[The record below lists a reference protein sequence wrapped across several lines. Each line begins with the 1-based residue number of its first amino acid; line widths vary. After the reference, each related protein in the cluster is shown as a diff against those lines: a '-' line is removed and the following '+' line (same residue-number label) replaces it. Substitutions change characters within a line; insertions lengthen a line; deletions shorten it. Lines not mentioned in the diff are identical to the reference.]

1 MAINIQNIIDQ
12 ITTKAAAADSSMNTD
27 YLLSLSKA
35 VLAMNQASGVIEYK
49 QWEYLPAV
57 DSSHLGSFAFIR
69 SGIDLDSV
77 YGDSYGAFFYAAR
90 VGSRDSAWDRIK
102 TGVDSD
108 AENPITPPSVQFPGS
123 ISGYATGGF
132 TGPYHDII
140 EKFPFSADANA
151 TDVGDLTE
159 SRHGASGQS
168 STASGYT
175 SGGFNPSFTGNTI
188 DKFPF
193 SADANATDV
202 GDLLASQY
210 FLTGQSSST
219 SGYASGGG
227 GSTPTASNVIQKFP
241 FAVDAN
247 AQTVGD
253 LTQGRYG
260 PAGQNSGEHGYTSG
274 GSPVPL
280 YGNVIDKFPFAS
292 DANATDVGDLT
303 TNRRYVSGQSSL
315 ENGYTSGG
323 LSPTDT
329 IDKFP
334 FSTDANATDVGNLT
348 VGKYFSAGQSST
360 ASGYRS
366 GGNPTYS
373 NIIDKF
379 SFSSDGNATDVGD
392 LTLGRRGLA
401 GQQV

>member
-12 ITTKAAAADSSMNTD
+12 ITTKAATADSSMNTD

-151 TDVGDLTE
+151 TDVGDL
-159 SRHGASGQS
+159 
-168 STASGYT
+168 
-175 SGGFNPSFTGNTI
+175 
-188 DKFPF
+188 
-193 SADANATDV
+193 
-202 GDLLASQY
+202 LASQY

-227 GSTPTASNVIQKFP
+227 GSTPTASNVIQKFS
-241 FAVDAN
+241 FSTDGN
-247 AQTVGD
+247 AQDVGD

-280 YGNVIDKFPFAS
+280 YGNVIDKFPFSA

-392 LTLGRRGLA
+392 LTLGRRGLT